1 MKQRILDK
9 IEESFKKAEEFYG
22 CSFSRPKNIIFKT
35 NGTRGGHCCYG
46 RSELMFQIELAKN
59 HAEDFIS
66 QTVPHEVAHW
76 IDVERY
82 GYERTRTGR
91 YVHHGR
97 TWKYIMQHVYGLNPD
112 RCHDYDVSA
121 VVTKKQE
128 RHNYMCNCCGR
139 VYKLSTTKHNRVLR
153 GKVNY
158 SCSRC
163 LVKLSFQPKTNEQK
177 IEELQQQILRLKG
190 VNTPH

>member
-1 MKQRILDK
+1 MELRIHEK
-9 IEESFKKAEEFYG
+9 IEESFKKAEAFYG
-22 CSFSRPKNIIFKT
+22 RSFSRPKHIVFKT
-35 NGTRGGHCCYG
+35 KGTSGGHCCYG

-97 TWKYIMQHVYGLNPD
+97 TWKYIMRHVYGLNPD
-112 RCHDYDVSA
+112 RCHSYDVST
-121 VVTKKQE
+121 VVTKQQE
-128 RHNYMCNCCGR
+128 RHNYTCNCGQSHVVSTTIHNRIMNGKKYRCR
-139 VYKLSTTKHNRVLR
+139 ICRTNLVYK
-153 GKVNY
+153 
-158 SCSRC
+158 
-163 LVKLSFQPKTNEQK
+163 PKTNDEK
-177 IEELQQQILRLKG
+177 IAELQLQLLRLKG
-190 VNTPH
+190 VNAPH